1 MVKMGMSWER
11 TSGKGHREGRK
22 EKGKRGRGE
31 TGCEDWMQGK

>member
-22 EKGKRGRGE
+22 EKGQKRKRR
-31 TGCEDWMQGK
+31 DWM